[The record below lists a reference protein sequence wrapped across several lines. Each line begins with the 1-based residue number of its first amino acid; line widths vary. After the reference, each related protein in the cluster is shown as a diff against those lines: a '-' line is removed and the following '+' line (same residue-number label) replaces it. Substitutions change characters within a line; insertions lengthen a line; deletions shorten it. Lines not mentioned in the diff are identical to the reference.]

1 MFLAFSSS
9 ASSTVQPLIGRADN
23 IQTVGSYSG
32 SYHADPGPYQPL
44 TTIGTFNILPGDT
57 GITISGTFGNSSAG
71 SSAGTNVYLG
81 TLLVA
86 QCVQFAACYN
96 TLTPFSDTLTT
107 AQIALLGT
115 GTVDLNVLQTSQF
128 LIQLG
133 VTTLD
138 QTNGMS
144 PVPEPSSLALLGSG
158 VLGVAGAVRR
168 RIRRQI

>member
-1 MFLAFSSS
+1 M
-9 ASSTVQPLIGRADN
+9 
-23 IQTVGSYSG
+23 
-32 SYHADPGPYQPL
+32 
-44 TTIGTFNILPGDT
+44 
-57 GITISGTFGNSSAG
+57 
-71 SSAGTNVYLG
+71 
-81 TLLVA
+81 
-86 QCVQFAACYN
+86 QFAACYN

-168 RIRRQI
+168 RIRRQV